1 MVSNETLL
9 SKERQTMRKTVV
21 VFDLWDTLFTG
32 DLYDFE
38 AGPKYLYDVFF
49 SERCTFEEFKAEFYK
64 KLRPLARMTESGP
77 AEACLIKDVIPQLF
91 QEYGVDM
98 PRDDAELEYA
108 VFASMQ
114 KYSVSQDV
122 RDVLER
128 LVASGVK
135 TAILSNGLFRGSLVE
150 RLLSESGIRHYFE
163 RVFSSADYGVK
174 KPGKGFFEIALKQ
187 IREDHPGIRDDE
199 ILYVGND
206 YNDDVRGGTG
216 AGIETVWLNVTNE
229 KNADGIACHEIDDIT
244 KVLQFV

>member
-1 MVSNETLL
+1 
-9 SKERQTMRKTVV
+9 MRKTVV
-21 VFDLWDTLFTG
+21 VFDLWETLFTS
-32 DLYDFE
+32 DFYDFE
-38 AGPKYLYDVFF
+38 KGLRYLYDGFF
-49 SERCTFEEFKAEFYK
+49 SERCSYEEFKTEFYRIFRS
-64 KLRPLARMTESGP
+64 LFRIQESGP
-77 AEACLIKDVIPQLF
+77 TEVCLIREVIPPLF
-91 QEYGVDM
+91 EKYGLEM
-98 PRDDAELEYA
+98 PEDDAELEYMILT
-108 VFASMQ
+108 SMQ

-128 LVASGVK
+128 LAVAGVK

-229 KNADGIACHEIDDIT
+229 NNADGIACHEIDDIT
-244 KVLQFV
+244 KVLEFV

>member
-1 MVSNETLL
+1 MVANETLKL
-9 SKERQTMRKTVV
+9 KERQTMRKTVV
-21 VFDLWDTLFTG
+21 VFDLWETLFT
-32 DLYDFE
+32 DDYYDFE
-38 AGPKYLYDVFF
+38 EGIKYLYDRFF
-49 SERCTFEEFKAEFYK
+49 SEKCTYEECKADFCKE
-64 KLRPLARMTESGP
+64 LRSLFRMTDSGP
-77 AEACLIKDVIPQLF
+77 AEACLIKDVIPRLF
-91 QEYGVDM
+91 EKYGVPTPD
-98 PRDDAELEYA
+98 DDAELEYA
-108 VFASMQ
+108 VFTSMQ
-114 KYSVSQDV
+114 KYSVSQKV
-122 RDVLER
+122 RDLLER
-128 LVASGVK
+128 LSESGVK

-150 RLLSESGIRHYFE
+150 RLLSESGIRDYFE

-244 KVLQFV
+244 KVLEFI